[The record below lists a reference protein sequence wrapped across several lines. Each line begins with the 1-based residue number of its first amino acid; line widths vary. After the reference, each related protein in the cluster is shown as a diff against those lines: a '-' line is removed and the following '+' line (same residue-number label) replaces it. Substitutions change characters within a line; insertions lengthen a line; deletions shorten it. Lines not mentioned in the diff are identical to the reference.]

1 MGRMAQAGF
10 NKSTEQHIENLYRL
24 DKEAEAIKDKQLWA
38 FKETIALLEK
48 RIEALENKRGP
59 GRPPNGAKNGTNQV
73 PPKTV

>member
-59 GRPPNGAKNGTNQV
+59 GRPPNERKPTGSN
-73 PPKTV
+73 